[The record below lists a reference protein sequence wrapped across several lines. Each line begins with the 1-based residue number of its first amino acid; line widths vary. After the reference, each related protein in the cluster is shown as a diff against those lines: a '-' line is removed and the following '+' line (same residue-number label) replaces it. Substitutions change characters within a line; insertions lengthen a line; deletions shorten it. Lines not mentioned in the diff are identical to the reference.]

1 MIGAMKK
8 IMALFVLMA
17 LLAGCSTTTDKT
29 VQTDKNH
36 LPKDFMLKSQSFEDG
51 KAIPKEF
58 TCDSGDVSPQ
68 FSWYSAPENADSLA
82 LVCEDPDAPNGAFTH
97 WIVYDILP
105 TIPRIT
111 EGQPKTTLMINGASQ
126 GENDTGNIGW
136 NGPCPP
142 PGKPHHYIFTLFALD
157 KRISFGKPPK
167 RAEFDAMIADHII
180 AKTVYTGL
188 YSK

>member
-1 MIGAMKK
+1 
-8 IMALFVLMA
+8 
-17 LLAGCSTTTDKT
+17 
-29 VQTDKNH
+29 
-36 LPKDFMLKSQSFEDG
+36 
-51 KAIPKEF
+51 
-58 TCDSGDVSPQ
+58 
-68 FSWYSAPENADSLA
+68 
-82 LVCEDPDAPNGAFTH
+82 
-97 WIVYDILP
+97 
-105 TIPRIT
+105 
-111 EGQPKTTLMINGASQ
+111 MINGASQ